1 MKRIIGIL
9 VLFLSLAVVAGA
21 APKKLTF
28 YWISHGSAGYPIW
41 VYAINGANAAA
52 QALGVNVRTSFHNND
67 VASQKEAFSA
77 AIAAKADGIAT
88 SSPQDGALKDEVA
101 LAKSKGIPVVF
112 LNTDDPSTGRDAF
125 VGANL
130 FQAGF
135 QWAKYLVD
143 HKYVKRGDR
152 VWMPVEVPGAT
163 YQTEETRGIASVF
176 DPLGVKYEIF
186 DAGTDPATMISRMTD
201 YAASHGN
208 EIAAMI
214 GLGDNV
220 AGATEQVFKAV
231 NWKPGQ
237 DPCRGVGQLRG
248 NGPGRPGRLRERSLL
263 AVPGLP
269 GVHADR
275 AAVHD
280 QEQHGHRVRY
290 RDPCPLRQEQRRDVS
305 RPGEKN
311 EVELAEEGSRRS
323 LSPAPPIPTTEH
335 HPLGASD
342 MGSFFSTFF
351 EKYKTTKELWSLTLL
366 ILLSALFYIIDP
378 AFLSAL
384 NISNFFAYF
393 PELGIMA
400 LSMTYLLIAGEF
412 DLSIGAL
419 FAFAPVMMFA
429 LRNNLGVPIEWAWLI
444 SIILSAFFG
453 FMNGIF
459 VTKVR
464 ISSFL
469 ATLGMMLIV
478 RGIAL
483 FVANAFPQSQWS
495 TDSPLKTVLAGSYKF
510 GDFSVYNSFI
520 WFISSSSS
528 CCTSCA

>member
-1 MKRIIGIL
+1 
-9 VLFLSLAVVAGA
+9 
-21 APKKLTF
+21 
-28 YWISHGSAGYPIW
+28 
-41 VYAINGANAAA
+41 
-52 QALGVNVRTSFHNND
+52 
-67 VASQKEAFSA
+67 
-77 AIAAKADGIAT
+77 
-88 SSPQDGALKDEVA
+88 
-101 LAKSKGIPVVF
+101 
-112 LNTDDPSTGRDAF
+112 
-125 VGANL
+125 
-130 FQAGF
+130 
-135 QWAKYLVD
+135 
-143 HKYVKRGDR
+143 
-152 VWMPVEVPGAT
+152 
-163 YQTEETRGIASVF
+163 
-176 DPLGVKYEIF
+176 
-186 DAGTDPATMISRMTD
+186 
-201 YAASHGN
+201 
-208 EIAAMI
+208 
-214 GLGDNV
+214 
-220 AGATEQVFKAV
+220 
-231 NWKPGQ
+231 
-237 DPCRGVGQLRG
+237 
-248 NGPGRPGRLRERSLL
+248 
-263 AVPGLP
+263 
-269 GVHADR
+269 
-275 AAVHD
+275 
-280 QEQHGHRVRY
+280 
-290 RDPCPLRQEQRRDVS
+290 
-305 RPGEKN
+305 
-311 EVELAEEGSRRS
+311 
-323 LSPAPPIPTTEH
+323 
-335 HPLGASD
+335 
-342 MGSFFSTFF
+342 MGSFFSAFF

-444 SIILSAFFG
+444 SIILAAFFG

-520 WFISSSSS
+520 WFILLFFVMLYILRMTRFGIWMYATGGNIKSAVERGINTDRIKIILFIVSAVFAAFSGTIDAFRI
-528 CCTSCA
+528 TSAYPIAGTGYELETIAMVVIGGTSLYGGTGTLVGTVIGSILLRAMRNGIIVLGVPGLAYNIFVGAIILVMLTIYSVMGRGGRGA